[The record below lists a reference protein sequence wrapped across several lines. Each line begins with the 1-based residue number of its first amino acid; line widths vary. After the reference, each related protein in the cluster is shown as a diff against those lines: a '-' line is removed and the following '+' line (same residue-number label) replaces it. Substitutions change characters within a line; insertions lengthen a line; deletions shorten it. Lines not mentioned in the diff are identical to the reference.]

1 MEKDTLYALIAN
13 STALE
18 GGTLNLAQTKRLL
31 EEGVSSEGKTIAEQ
45 LLAMDLAAAFE
56 KVQKMAEGH
65 EFLSAFK
72 LRTIAAIALKSS
84 GHDGSIAVSD
94 ETGILKMCAEVNEA
108 RLHKNTT
115 TREDLYKASYL
126 AHFRVSAVKPWPVHN
141 DMMARLIMHEV
152 QLDFGLAPTFVADTE
167 EYRKT
172 LEAAVREDIA
182 DIFVS
187 HAGSAMSTAAP
198 KRLPV
203 QAGNDARKRAANDV
217 PTVDRHAVTPDLI
230 GGPKPKPRPKP
241 QPKPKPSKPLQN
253 IISSESDGKPK
264 TRDIILSL
272 LSEHPFFTTADLA
285 ARIGIS
291 AKGVEKHLSR
301 LKADGSLKR
310 IGPDKGGRWSVTGK

>member
-31 EEGVSSEGKTIAEQ
+31 EQGVSSEGKTISEQ
-45 LLAMDLAAAFE
+45 LLSMDLAAAYE
-56 KVQKMAEGH
+56 KVQAMAEGH

-72 LRTIAAIALKSS
+72 LRTIAAVALKSS

-108 RLHKNTT
+108 RLHKSTA
-115 TREDLYKASYL
+115 TREELYQASYL

-152 QLDFGLAPTFVADTE
+152 QLDFGLEPTFVADAA

-172 LEAAVREDIA
+172 LDAAVREDIA

-187 HAGSAMSTAAP
+187 HVGAAMSFEEPQHRTPKPAPRPAPKPTPQPKPAP

-203 QAGNDARKRAANDV
+203 EITPQIGNLRGPHIAGNDGKKAGN
-217 PTVDRHAVTPDLI
+217 
-230 GGPKPKPRPKP
+230 
-241 QPKPKPSKPLQN
+241 
-253 IISSESDGKPK
+253 DGKPK

-272 LSEHPFFTTADLA
+272 LSERPHFTTADLA
-285 ARIGIS
+285 AHIGIS
-291 AKGVEKHLSR
+291 AKGIEKHLSR
-301 LKADGSLKR
+301 LKAEGALKR

>member
-31 EEGVSSEGKTIAEQ
+31 EQGVSSEGKTISEQ
-45 LLAMDLAAAFE
+45 LLSMDLAAAYE
-56 KVQKMAEGH
+56 KVQAMAEGH

-72 LRTIAAIALKSS
+72 LRTIAAVALKSS

-108 RLHKNTT
+108 RLHKSTA
-115 TREDLYKASYL
+115 TREELYQASYL

-152 QLDFGLAPTFVADTE
+152 QLDFGLEPTFVADAA

-172 LEAAVREDIA
+172 LDAAVREDIA

-187 HAGSAMSTAAP
+187 HVGAAMGFEEPQHRTPKPAPISAP
-198 KRLPV
+198 K
-203 QAGNDARKRAANDV
+203 
-217 PTVDRHAVTPDLI
+217 PT
-230 GGPKPKPRPKP
+230 P
-241 QPKPKPSKPLQN
+241 QPKPAPRPKPSKPLQN
-253 IISSESDGKPK
+253 IIASESDGKPK

-272 LSEHPFFTTADLA
+272 LSERPHFTTADLA
-285 ARIGIS
+285 AHIGIS
-291 AKGVEKHLSR
+291 AKGIEKHLSR
-301 LKADGSLKR
+301 LKAEGALKR

>member
-45 LLAMDLAAAFE
+45 LLSMDLAAAYE
-56 KVQKMAEGH
+56 KVQAMAEGH

-141 DMMARLIMHEV
+141 DMMARLIMHEI
-152 QLDFGLAPTFVADTE
+152 QLDFGLEPTFVADDG

-187 HAGSAMSTAAP
+187 HAGAAMNTAAP
-198 KRLPV
+198 RLPV
-203 QAGNDARKRAANDV
+203 AAGNDGRRAV
-217 PTVDRHAVTPDLI
+217 TPDRPSVTPDLI
-230 GGPKPKPRPKP
+230 GGPLAKP
-241 QPKPKPSKPLQN
+241 QPKPEPKRLPVVAGNDRKKAGN
-253 IISSESDGKPK
+253 DGKPK

-310 IGPDKGGRWSVTGK
+310 IGPDQGGRWSVTGK

>member
-31 EEGVSSEGKTIAEQ
+31 EHGVSSEGKTIAEQ

-72 LRTIAAIALKSS
+72 LRTIAATALKSS

-115 TREDLYKASYL
+115 SKEDLYKASYL
-126 AHFRVSAVKPWPVHN
+126 AHFRISAVKPWPVHN
-141 DMMARLIMHEV
+141 DMLARLIMHEV
-152 QLDFGLAPTFVADTE
+152 QMDFGLEPTFVTDPE

-187 HAGSAMSTAAP
+187 HAGAAMSTAAP
-198 KRLPV
+198 KGLPAV
-203 QAGNDARKRAANDV
+203 ASAAPKKSV
-217 PTVDRHAVTPDLI
+217 PSE
-230 GGPKPKPRPKP
+230 PKP
-241 QPKPKPSKPLQN
+241 QPAPKPVAPKPIAPKAQKAPVAKAPKPLQN

-272 LSEHPFFTTADLA
+272 LAEHPYYTTADLA

-310 IGPDKGGRWSVTGK
+310 IGPDKGGRWSVTKK